1 MSSPALTTSP
11 GSGATPAT
19 DELVISMYPVP
30 GCATVDVFAFG
41 SEVLAGVTP
50 LRHPFSG
57 CTTNTSTIA
66 FWRRAKDSIHRC
78 RRGRPLWCTNFGRC
92 PRSGAFLFRVLDLI
106 ARCDRAC
113 PSPSSS
119 CRWWCSGGVPRPCSP
134 VRHGTQLCEARGGT
148 RSLSSIQKP
157 EMVSRL
163 SVTQAEKIAE
173 CPCTPSEGPAAKS
186 HQPE

>member
-1 MSSPALTTSP
+1 
-11 GSGATPAT
+11 
-19 DELVISMYPVP
+19 MYPVP
-30 GCATVDVFAFG
+30 GCATVDTFAFG
-41 SEVLAGVTP
+41 SEVLGGVTP
-50 LRHPFSG
+50 PSG
-57 CTTNTSTIA
+57 SEISSLAAPPTIA

-106 ARCDRAC
+106 ARCDSAC

-148 RSLSSIQKP
+148 RSLSSIQNP

-163 SVTQAEKIAE
+163 SMTQAELIAE
-173 CPCTPSEGPAAKS
+173 CHCTHRLSDPLAKHYYAEGPAAKS